1 MCPTSHVR
9 ELRIGELAAELGLT
23 PKTLRYD
30 EDVSLLPAP
39 WRTSS
44 GHRLYDA
51 TDRQRLRSR

>member
-9 ELRIGELAAELGLT
+9 EVRIGELAAELGLS

-30 EDVSLLPAP
+30 EDISLLPAP
-39 WRTSS
+39 RRTSS